1 MVQVYLKNL
10 LKNWKS
16 GIIPPLLVVMMIPM
30 IAAIWPEL
38 QKASGLFKEI
48 MDNPAFAAFLGHLG
62 IGDLS
67 TWMGMF
73 YMYCFIWLEMIMVF
87 LVIFFPSRMITTEV
101 DKKTLDMMLSLPIP
115 RWRFLLEKFLVYLT
129 YNLLYPIIILIVSY
143 LSTTAMGEQMDY
155 TILTYSLIGIW
166 MLFFALGAVSLLC
179 GALFLESRKALGVS
193 AFVILAMYIIVR
205 IGGMVESLKVLKYFS
220 IFNYMAA
227 GNILDSGAFP
237 VVDFFVLLGVGIVAL
252 VASLWIFQNRELTY

>member
-1 MVQVYLKNL
+1 MVHVYLKNL
-10 LKNWKS
+10 LKSWKS
-16 GIIPPLLVVMMIPM
+16 HVIPPLLVVLMIPM

-38 QKASGLFKEI
+38 HKASEMFEEI
-48 MDNPAFAAFLGHLG
+48 LNSPAYTAFLGHLG
-62 IGDLS
+62 MGDLS
-67 TWMGMF
+67 TWNGMF

-129 YNLLYPIIILIVSY
+129 YNLLYPIIILFISY
-143 LSTTAMGEQMDY
+143 LSTTLMGEQMDY
-155 TILTYSLIGIW
+155 TLLTYSLIGIW

-193 AFVILAMYIIVR
+193 AFLILAMYIIVR

-227 GNILDSGAFP
+227 GNILESGVFP
-237 VVDFFVLLGVGIVAL
+237 VIDFFVLLGVGIVAL
-252 VASLWIFQNRELTY
+252 VASLWIFQKRELTY

>member
-1 MVQVYLKNL
+1 MMV
-10 LKNWKS
+10 
-16 GIIPPLLVVMMIPM
+16 PM
-30 IAAIWPEL
+30 ISAIWPEL
-38 QKASGLFKEI
+38 QKASAMFKEI
-48 MDNPAFAAFLGHLG
+48 LESPIYAGFLGHLG
-62 IGDLS
+62 ISDFS
-67 TWMGMF
+67 TWMGMY
-73 YMYCFIWLEMIMVF
+73 YMYIFLWLEMILVF
-87 LVIFFPSRMITTEV
+87 LVIFFPSRIITTEV

-129 YNLLYPIIILIVSY
+129 YNLLYPIIILFVSY
-143 LSTTAMGEQMDY
+143 LSTSLMGEQMDY

-166 MLFFALGAVSLLC
+166 MLFFALGAISLLC

-205 IGGMVESLKVLKYFS
+205 IGGIVESLKILKYFS

-227 GNILDSGAFP
+227 GNILESGVFP

-252 VASLWIFQNRELTY
+252 VASLWIFQKRELTY